1 MRKKDEVNKMSG
13 KTFLSGFIIGGLAAA
28 AATIFTTPVSGKE
41 ARKVCVDN
49 SKAFLKEFKDLK
61 EDLIE
66 IKDSIATAS
75 KEGKNVIGTFVDDIK
90 VALEQWKIEI
100 KPHQEQLKIELNE
113 IEKTVSE
120 LENDL
125 KQQQ

>member
-1 MRKKDEVNKMSG
+1 MMSG

-28 AATIFTTPVSGKE
+28 AATLFTTPVSGKE
-41 ARKVCVDN
+41 ARKACVDN

-66 IKDSIATAS
+66 IKDSIASAS
-75 KEGKNVIGTFVDDIK
+75 KEGKNVIGTFVEDIK
-90 VALEQWKIEI
+90 ESLEQWKTEI
-100 KPHQEQLKIELNE
+100 QPHQEQLKIELNQ
-113 IEKTVSE
+113 IEQTVTE

-125 KQQQ
+125 KKQQ